1 MVSVTLEI
9 MAGYI
14 NPRFPHKCVITR
26 IEKNKNPLEDGDKV
40 TIIHKG
46 ECRSYPYNIVS
57 DKGEVIT
64 STRKLALPTP
74 QQGWTEENVP
84 QIGDEVEVKRLTYK
98 ERGRVI
104 DVQDGNL
111 GTTLLWRKY

>member
-1 MVSVTLEI
+1 
-9 MAGYI
+9 MADYI

-26 IEKNKNPLEDGDKV
+26 IEKNNNPLEDGDNV

-46 ECRSYPYNIVS
+46 ECRSYPNNVVS

-74 QQGWTEENVP
+74 QQGWTEDNVP
-84 QIGDEVEVKRLTYK
+84 MIGDEVEVKRPTYK
-98 ERGRVI
+98 ERGRVV